1 MVGIQRAHPLSY
13 GGKSEQP
20 LGPLDLDFWVLVSSG
35 RFQVPTRKDT
45 AHGELVSKGTAA
57 CGDGV
62 PEAGRT
68 CRAACQ
74 VLPELEGT
82 HYMSPFPASLE
93 TSTSPMSYPHPLGA
107 GILNWSWR
115 RGWDL
120 DVHRGRR
127 PDRLWCGGGDKPAA
141 SKRTWLLYLG
151 DERGLRNPPS
161 R

>member
-1 MVGIQRAHPLSY
+1 M
-13 GGKSEQP
+13 
-20 LGPLDLDFWVLVSSG
+20 
-35 RFQVPTRKDT
+35 
-45 AHGELVSKGTAA
+45 AA

-74 VLPELEGT
+74 VLLELEGT

-107 GILNWSWR
+107 GILNWGWR

-120 DVHRGRR
+120 DVQRQAPRQTLVWRWGQA
-127 PDRLWCGGGDKPAA
+127 CCF
-141 SKRTWLLYLG
+141 
-151 DERGLRNPPS
+151 
-161 R
+161 

>member
-13 GGKSEQP
+13 GGKSAQP

-45 AHGELVSKGTAA
+45 THGELVSKGMAA

-74 VLPELEGT
+74 VLLELEGT
-82 HYMSPFPASLE
+82 HYMSPFPASHS
-93 TSTSPMSYPHPLGA
+93 STGQKTL
-107 GILNWSWR
+107 
-115 RGWDL
+115 
-120 DVHRGRR
+120 GRR
-127 PDRLWCGGGDKPAA
+127 CKCLF
-141 SKRTWLLYLG
+141 S
-151 DERGLRNPPS
+151 RGQEAVWVRS
-161 R
+161 EHC

>member
-20 LGPLDLDFWVLVSSG
+20 LGPPDLDFWLLVPSG
-35 RFQVPTRKDT
+35 RFQVPTNT
-45 AHGELVSKGTAA
+45 ARGELVSKGAAA

-68 CRAACQ
+68 CGAACQ
-74 VLPELEGT
+74 VLLELEDT
-82 HYMSPFPASLE
+82 HYVPPIPASLE
-93 TSTSPMSYPHPLGA
+93 TSTAPTSSYPHPLGA
-107 GILNWSWR
+107 GILNWGWR

-120 DVHRGRR
+120 DVHRGRH

-141 SKRTWLLYLG
+141 SERMWLLSPG
-151 DERGLRNPPS
+151 
-161 R
+161 